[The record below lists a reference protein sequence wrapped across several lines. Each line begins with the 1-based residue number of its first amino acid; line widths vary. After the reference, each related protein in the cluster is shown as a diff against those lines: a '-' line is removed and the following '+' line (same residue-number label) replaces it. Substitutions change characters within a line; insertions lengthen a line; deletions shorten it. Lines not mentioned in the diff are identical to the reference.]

1 MDERPIDLTLTTPR
15 GSKVSLPGLS
25 PAQADAVEA
34 ALRSDT
40 SAVVEAAKG
49 DPCDSCGGKGGWTE
63 KVETKTKGGGTVVT
77 DKWVNCRPCNGTG
90 VKKY

>member
-1 MDERPIDLTLTTPR
+1 MEEQRPIDLTLTTPR

-40 SAVVEAAKG
+40 PAVVEAA
-49 DPCDSCGGKGGWTE
+49 KGGWTE